1 VNEILPGGGVYAC
14 LCRVDRDE
22 RRRPAVVNVG
32 RRPTFG
38 GGALLLEAHLLD
50 FEQAL
55 YGRSL
60 RVEFEARLRD
70 EQRFAD
76 AAALLRQVRA
86 DIESAR
92 RLLEKA
98 D

>member
-1 VNEILPGGGVYAC
+1 M
-14 LCRVDRDE
+14 
-22 RRRPAVVNVG
+22 
-32 RRPTFG
+32 
-38 GGALLLEAHLLD
+38 LLEAHLLD
-50 FEQAL
+50 FADDL

-70 EQRFAD
+70 EQRFPD
-76 AAALLRQVRA
+76 AAALLRQIRA

-98 D
+98 N